1 MHIGYNLHS
10 MYGYLE
16 ILLLVFYKKQS
27 WEIICSVVAFVISH
41 HSCAFLKHLTEAV
54 DAIITYSHT
63 AGQLLRRK
71 KVKREHI
78 YQYLAENGVVEP
90 GSSDK
95 PTLIRR
101 LLLYWGSS
109 QEVHCRLNLT
119 LQPWRQGSSVKT
131 VPSNL

>member
-1 MHIGYNLHS
+1 MIKDK
-10 MYGYLE
+10 
-16 ILLLVFYKKQS
+16 V
-27 WEIICSVVAFVISH
+27 WEIICTIVAFVISH

-119 LQPWRQGSSVKT
+119 LQPWRQDCSVKT